1 MAARSGGTMAE
12 DFISRLHNYIIAKC
26 KKTNMQLCKRVVSRE
41 FISTTKY
48 KKQKKVKCFFAFCLR
63 PTTKRL
69 QKGFC
74 NRFCRSRRQNAKKQK
89 CRNAPKLAPKR
100 DAKLDAARRNRDV
113 IGPACHVDHVITRRS
128 GRNSANCR
136 SGR

>member
-1 MAARSGGTMAE
+1 
-12 DFISRLHNYIIAKC
+12 
-26 KKTNMQLCKRVVSRE
+26 MQLCKRVVSRG

-48 KKQKKVKCFFAFCLR
+48 KMQKKVKCFFAFCLDR
-63 PTTKRL
+63 RQNDCKR
-69 QKGFC
+69 GFAIVPS
-74 NRFCRSRRQNAKKQK
+74 RSRRQNAKKQK